1 MSDEICEM
9 PATELVARI
18 MAKEISPTE
27 VTEAML
33 NRMEWLNPVLHAF
46 CEPTQDLAR
55 SAAAEVTERIAHGHP
70 VGPLAGVPISIKDL
84 LAVKGV
90 RTAMG
95 SPIYRDFVP
104 DEDDIVVE
112 RVKAAG
118 AVILGKT
125 TVPEF
130 GYSGAGH
137 NPVSPTARNP
147 WNTKMTP
154 GGSSAGSGAAVASG
168 IGPVALGTDGGGSVR
183 IPAAHCGIY
192 GFKPSMGRV
201 PMYPGARDERY
212 PGASSWETLGHIG
225 PMTRTV
231 ADAALLMSV
240 LAGPD
245 PRDRYSLPAGDVNW
259 STAPEGGI
267 RGMRVAFSP
276 DWGYMSVDPAVRAIA
291 ARASGIFEKDLG
303 CTVEEAHPGWEDPF
317 EAFWAVVVGDTDL
330 AGMRALLDKYGAE
343 MSPNVV
349 EILTRNWTAEDLTN
363 ARRVRKAVNNK
374 MWRFMADYD
383 LLITPTLAVPPFPL
397 YSQGPEIIDERMLPS
412 TAWLG
417 FTLPINLTGQPA
429 ATVPAGFTAE
439 GLPVGLQIIGRHLAD
454 ADVLRASAAFEATA
468 PWASHWPNPV

>member
-1 MSDEICEM
+1 MSDEICAM
-9 PATELVARI
+9 PATELVNRI
-18 MAKEISPTE
+18 KAKEISPTE
-27 VTEAML
+27 VTEAVL
-33 NRMEWLNPVLHAF
+33 NRMESLNPVLHAF

-55 SAAAEVTERIAHGHP
+55 STAAEVSERIAHGDP

-95 SPIYRDFVP
+95 SPIYRNFVP

-112 RVKAAG
+112 RVKASG

-147 WNTKMTP
+147 WNTEMTP

-201 PMYPGARDERY
+201 PMYPGARDERF
-212 PGASSWETLGHIG
+212 PGASSWESLAHVG

-245 PRDRYSLPAGDVNW
+245 PRDRYSLPAGDV
-259 STAPEGGI
+259 
-267 RGMRVAFSP
+267 
-276 DWGYMSVDPAVRAIA
+276 D
-291 ARASGIFEKDLG
+291 
-303 CTVEEAHPGWEDPF
+303 
-317 EAFWAVVVGDTDL
+317 
-330 AGMRALLDKYGAE
+330 
-343 MSPNVV
+343 
-349 EILTRNWTAEDLTN
+349 
-363 ARRVRKAVNNK
+363 
-374 MWRFMADYD
+374 
-383 LLITPTLAVPPFPL
+383 
-397 YSQGPEIIDERMLPS
+397 
-412 TAWLG
+412 
-417 FTLPINLTGQPA
+417 
-429 ATVPAGFTAE
+429 
-439 GLPVGLQIIGRHLAD
+439 
-454 ADVLRASAAFEATA
+454 
-468 PWASHWPNPV
+468 